1 MQEDEGYL
9 LDDDDDWGIEL
20 PMEEIAEAFGITE
33 LELEVALET
42 GRAEVSQTPQQVI
55 VNGELLDSYKIT
67 ISLENITVS
76 INLEP

>member
-1 MQEDEGYL
+1 MHDEDGYL

-55 VNGELLDSYKIT
+55 VNGELLDSFKII
-67 ISLENITVS
+67 ISLDNVTVS
-76 INLEP
+76 VNLEP